1 MIQIGLLS
9 DTHSNF
15 QDSLDDFFGQCNEIW
30 HAGDIGSL
38 SVIDRLERIAP
49 VRAVYGNIDGRDI
62 RIRYPEFLDFHIEGI
77 RVWMIHIGGYPGRY
91 MPKIRNKLL
100 VEQPDILISGHS
112 HILKIMTDPQYK
124 HLHINP
130 GAAGNNGLHKVIT
143 AIRFKIDRKHITDME
158 IYEKSR
164 K

>member
-15 QDSLDDFFGQCNEIW
+15 QDSLEDFFGRCNEIW

-38 SVIDRLERIAP
+38 RVIDRLEKIAP
-49 VRAVYGNIDGRDI
+49 VRAVYGNIDGQDI
-62 RIRYPEFLDFHIEGI
+62 RIRFPEFLDFYIEGI

-91 MPKIRNKLL
+91 VPKIRNKLNT
-100 VEQPDILISGHS
+100 ERTKILITGHS
-112 HILKIMTDPQYK
+112 HILKIMTDPHYK

-130 GAAGNNGLHKVIT
+130 GAAGNSGLHKVIT
-143 AIRFKIDRKHITDME
+143 AVRFKIEKGNIFDME
-158 IYEKSR
+158 IFEKSR